1 MLFHSLFSPMI
12 TVILIFLSQIKHPAH
27 KVPSDCKEA
36 QLLVDLWNS
45 ATSISGAQFVVIT
58 IGDLLMPKLHA
69 DSKKFLLVEL
79 QLIQNMLFLK
89 PLELAG

>member
-12 TVILIFLSQIKHPAH
+12 NVILIFLSKIKHPAL
-27 KVPSDCKEA
+27 KDQSDYKET

-69 DSKKFLLVEL
+69 DS
-79 QLIQNMLFLK
+79 
-89 PLELAG
+89 